1 MPLRSL
7 STLCGNAFGDDCWA
21 PRWLSD
27 RNVRAIIATAAGRTL
42 SIGDSVEFII
52 VFVALPSSWA
62 TCTDGGK
69 RFVRGMR
76 IRVATLSWLCQS
88 KSAPPDRTQTRGPAG
103 ERVARNGVSSV
114 VK

>member
-1 MPLRSL
+1 MLLRSL
-7 STLCGNAFGDDCWA
+7 STFSGNAFGDDCWA
-21 PRWLSD
+21 PTLLSD
-27 RNVRAIIATAAGRTL
+27 RNVRTRIGTADRRTF

-62 TCTDGGK
+62 PCTDGGK
-69 RFVRGMR
+69 RSVRGMR

-88 KSAPPDRTQTRGPAG
+88 KSAPPDLTQTRWPAG
-103 ERVARNGVSSV
+103 ERVARNGISSV